1 MIRPLLRTRVTIT
14 SAARIRTPTTLNGN
28 CGAAIRLQSSVATAT
43 ATTPLHDATT
53 IHPPSSLPTLV
64 AASASSPPPRA
75 ARARP
80 DKIVAAELSH
90 LKSQISLLLS
100 SGYPGLDS
108 ASKYYLQSSGKLF
121 RPMVVFLMARAT
133 SVAPKVKGWEA
144 ACVSLEAKFNTPFAP
159 KSIIADRNPD
169 FTILSSR
176 SMPANILGAA
186 PGEPIAVLG
195 TQRRLAEIVELIHTA
210 SLLHDDVV
218 DHAETRR
225 GMPSANVFSGNK
237 LSVLAGDYMLGRAS
251 VFLARLRQPEVVE
264 LIAEVISELVKGELY
279 QLTNTQADYGSQEY
293 LSKSLDYYLEK
304 TYLKTASL
312 ISKSCRAAAV
322 LGGATEEVSHA
333 AYTYGR
339 HMGLAF
345 QLIDDVLDYT
355 GSSEELGKPVT
366 ADLEL
371 GLATAPVFYAWE
383 EFPELGRMIARKF
396 EQPGDAAKVY
406 FRAQRGACIVANRR
420 RRHGSWSTSP
430 TEFSEHGNWHSHSAT
445 RRKKLSRSS
454 PTPRRELGWR
464 RS

>member
-1 MIRPLLRTRVTIT
+1 MSGLSRTLLLRVRTPHVSTRLRTAIAPKLPAVNGARSQH
-14 SAARIRTPTTLNGN
+14 SAAAIATNIPSHTPDHLPP
-28 CGAAIRLQSSVATAT
+28 
-43 ATTPLHDATT
+43 TPLQNAPVT
-53 IHPPSSLPTLV
+53 
-64 AASASSPPPRA
+64 PPPGRV
-75 ARARP
+75 RP
-80 DKIVAAELSH
+80 DKIVSTELNH

-133 SVAPKVKGWEA
+133 SVAPKVQGWEA
-144 ACVSLEAKFNTPFAP
+144 ACVSLESKFNNPIAP
-159 KSIIADRNPD
+159 KSIIADKNPD
-169 FTILSSR
+169 LSLLSSR
-176 SMPANILGAA
+176 SLPANILGTA
-186 PGEPIAVLG
+186 PGEAIAVLG

-251 VFLARLRQPEVVE
+251 VFLARLRQPEVIE

-279 QLTNTQADYGSQEY
+279 QLTNTRTDYGSEEY
-293 LSKSLDYYLEK
+293 LKKSLDYYLEK

-322 LGGATEEVSHA
+322 LGGATEPVANA
-333 AYTYGR
+333 AYVYGK

-355 GSSEELGKPVT
+355 GSSEELGKPAT

-383 EFPELGRMIARKF
+383 EFPELGPMIARKF
-396 EQPGDAAKVY
+396 EQPGDAARVCY
-406 FRAQRGACIVANRR
+406 ECDYEMWDIG
-420 RRHGSWSTSP
+420 
-430 TEFSEHGNWHSHSAT
+430 
-445 RRKKLSRSS
+445 
-454 PTPRRELGWR
+454 
-464 RS
+464 